1 MMLYGLNVI
10 NDDLLNIS
18 LKEDLISFEFKKED
32 LSELSADDRK
42 KIGTLI
48 NCTKA
53 LKEKDLIAV
62 KWDDRCFICRVLS
75 PARDEENLT
84 YVAVESH
91 ELADF
96 PEDLKDFFEDVLL
109 DKIHNETLEDEI
121 ERIFAMFASSEDQ
134 SFQMEFIKNNRALV
148 EVKKAERKNKRA
160 LKDLQSNRGELV
172 IELNPPK
179 IEEQSL
185 NLPIIYEE
193 EKEEMEEA
201 YLELLKNQIEFCMQ
215 IQKLATD
222 QLIKTQRIFNAKF
235 FKKR

>member
-1 MMLYGLNVI
+1 MLYGLNVI
-10 NDDLLNIS
+10 KDDLLNIN
-18 LKEDLISFEFKKED
+18 LKEDLISFEFKRGD
-32 LSELSADDRK
+32 LAELSAKDRK
-42 KIGTLI
+42 NIGTLI

-62 KWDDRCFICRVLS
+62 KCDDRYFICKVLS
-75 PARDEENLT
+75 SAQDYENLT
-84 YVAVESH
+84 TVAVESH
-91 ELADF
+91 ELADC
-96 PEDLKDFFEDVLL
+96 PEDLKGIFEDILF
-109 DKIHNETLEDEI
+109 DKIHNEIMETEI
-121 ERIFAMFASSEDQ
+121 DRIFSMFTSSEDQ
-134 SFQMEFIKNNRALV
+134 SLQMEFIKNNRALV
-148 EVKKAERKNKRA
+148 EVKKADRKNKKA

-179 IEEQSL
+179 MDEKSM
-185 NLPIIYEE
+185 NLPIIYED

-235 FKKR
+235 FNKK